1 MEENKSQSSTV
12 DVETSL
18 REENVQLK
26 EIVRQLNDARGIKRL
41 EFLFKIVE
49 NAVVFPQKVVDS
61 TVKEIKE
68 ALFSEEFTDN
78 KEE

>member
-68 ALFSEEFTDN
+68 ALFSEESTDN

>member
-1 MEENKSQSSTV
+1 MEENKSQSSTI

-18 REENVQLK
+18 REENAQLK

-41 EFLFKIVE
+41 EFLFKVVE
-49 NAVVFPQKVVDS
+49 NAVIFPQNVVDS

-68 ALFSEEFTDN
+68 ALFSEEPVDN